1 MDMSRLTVLPEVL
14 EKMLS
19 MKIVDSEQEEKD
31 RLNVLSKEELIEQLL
46 KTKVS

>member
-1 MDMSRLTVLPEVL
+1 
-14 EKMLS
+14 